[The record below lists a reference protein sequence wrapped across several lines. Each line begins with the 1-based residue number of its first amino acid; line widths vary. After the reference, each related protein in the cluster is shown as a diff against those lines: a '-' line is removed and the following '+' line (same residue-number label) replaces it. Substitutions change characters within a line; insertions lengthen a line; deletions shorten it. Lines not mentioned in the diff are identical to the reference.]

1 MSIKSR
7 LSALAAV
14 LVCSASLAQ
23 PQPTASLHLVFVLDG
38 LRPDSITEAETP
50 HLYRLRKEG
59 VWFEI
64 PMLCFRR

>member
-14 LVCSASLAQ
+14 LACSASLAQ
-23 PQPTASLHLVFVLDG
+23 SPSTASLHLVFVLDG

-50 HLYRLRKEG
+50 HL
-59 VWFEI
+59 
-64 PMLCFRR
+64 